1 MRDFASFQWVSGEVK
16 RIEDV
21 IKKNTLA
28 TQRWLRYKKGVTV
41 VADATSPHPR
51 EWNGDG
57 FDPDKKWTYL
67 YRIAGSDETYQWIY
81 DDPFGEKDT
90 EPSNNDTGKWSLYST
105 NKEFIDTNEWE
116 KQTGYSYDEDI
127 LESDTISGRIS
138 GLTFYVDS
146 VSGDLDTIS
155 GDIWKK
161 PGGIEDRVSGL
172 EFNKLDKNINFGD
185 DGTTRIVDTTEG
197 QFVLR
202 TSKNTLGA
210 EVGTTKSGAIAM
222 STTENKEM
230 TMFGTYSTSD
240 NVGDLR
246 AQITARKNDEKTGTR
261 LLVTTDNIYY
271 TKGKINN
278 NKTLDD
284 EILVL
289 SDISGKLDKQSTM
302 NTDTTNNIG
311 VLPGNGGEKFVMT
324 SHTPAG
330 LGAEVGITETNAAA
344 MSTTEADGAMTMF
357 GTYSSEDTIP
367 DGIKAQITARDKDKF
382 GTRILLTKD
391 NVYYTKGR
399 DTPNFTVNDEILV
412 ASDISGKLDKV
423 TTMGDFNN
431 EIGVI
436 SNKFIMTSHNK
447 NGTIGAEVGITETG
461 AAAMSTTTDRTDMTM
476 FGTYSTEDVA
486 YITSGIR
493 AQITARDGSEGTRIL
508 ITKEAAYYSGDA
520 GDINFVKDPKK
531 EIAVLGDLDPLSGD
545 IWNDSGRVGTISG
558 LVSGL
563 SGYVFENKVVIN
575 KWGNIPGTPH
585 NSSNLENKR
594 VILIDHNQ
602 ALLYKEENDDV
613 SSLIPQWIKENTE
626 EPPDYEDTNELDGK
640 EALIQVMSFTNVDTG
655 KSNIAFKTYNEDD
668 KQKVNKWTG
677 LENLTTVVNSKADSV
692 HTHTDYV
699 TITKFD
705 KAIFDVNYNTTL
717 NLAGKSDNTHNHD
730 QRYAPLSDSNL
741 IKTLLSKIETLEQ
754 NFSNNLSI
762 AYPSLPAEWVNPPQ
776 SFALADPNTL
786 ITKSLYTQ
794 SELDVIGNASTNG
807 VPANGAITRYAEI
820 NYVLKDNEWIA
831 VKING
836 IYGVNAQN
844 NIAVV
849 VNHND
854 ILNGG
859 WGWEDSVENFT
870 RFKLPIYFLEKINGH
885 WKPKEALQSAPLE
898 IVVMSGAQP
907 NNTVVKTIFAGY
919 LPTIKV
925 QE

>member
-41 VADATSPHPR
+41 VADATSPHPN
-51 EWNGDG
+51 EWVGDG

-172 EFNKLDKNINFGD
+172 EFNKLDKNINFTND
-185 DGTTRIVDTTEG
+185 SSDTTLKIVDTTEG

-230 TMFGTYSTSD
+230 TMFGTYSTND

-357 GTYSSEDTIP
+357 GTYSSED
-367 DGIKAQITARDKDKF
+367 A
-382 GTRILLTKD
+382 
-391 NVYYTKGR
+391 
-399 DTPNFTVNDEILV
+399 
-412 ASDISGKLDKV
+412 
-423 TTMGDFNN
+423 
-431 EIGVI
+431 
-436 SNKFIMTSHNK
+436 
-447 NGTIGAEVGITETG
+447 
-461 AAAMSTTTDRTDMTM
+461 
-476 FGTYSTEDVA
+476 A

-677 LENLTTVVNSKADSV
+677 FDALVTTVNGKANSVHDHSEYATTTDLNEKITGINDGLSQYKLSILTALTGKADS
-692 HTHTDYV
+692 
-699 TITKFD
+699 
-705 KAIFDVNYNTTL
+705 
-717 NLAGKSDNTHNHD
+717 THNHD

-794 SELDVIGNASTNG
+794 SELDVIGNASTND

-859 WGWEDSVENFT
+859 WGWEDNVKNFT
-870 RFKLPIYFLEKINGH
+870 RFKLPIYFLEKVNGH

-907 NNTVVKTIFAGY
+907 NNTIIKTIFAGY